1 MTRIALLP
9 SAYPPAV
16 GGVEELTRHLALTL
30 VDAGD
35 DVEIWT
41 LHGNDAKPE
50 TVEVRDGL
58 IVRRFPMPLPG
69 GRWSSIYRSAT
80 IGPRTLFSLRN
91 AVHAFRPDVLHVVC
105 FGPNGAYATALAR
118 FARLPLVVTLQG
130 ETMMDDSDIFEKSWT
145 LRKALRRGIRSAAVV
160 TGCSSFTLADAEQ
173 RFGLTPDGGVV
184 IVNGVDVAGAHSGS
198 AADPDDDH
206 RGAGPEPPGLG
217 DPPTQPAPSAALVLP
232 ERPYVLA
239 LGRVVGKKGFDLL
252 LAAYAATDRARDSVD
267 LVIGGAGSALGDLRA
282 LADELGIAD
291 RVHFPG
297 RLSRQQVGTVMAG
310 AEVFVMPSRL
320 EPFGIVVLEGW
331 RAGVATMAT
340 TRGGPPEFVR
350 DGVDGVLIDPF
361 DTAGFAAALEQ
372 VVTDDDLR
380 HSLAAAGATRVE
392 EFAWPRVAD
401 RYRAVYE
408 SVVGAG
414 STSVPVDG
422 GLRVPKQGESVL

>member
-1 MTRIALLP
+1 
-9 SAYPPAV
+9 
-16 GGVEELTRHLALTL
+16 
-30 VDAGD
+30 
-35 DVEIWT
+35 
-41 LHGNDAKPE
+41 
-50 TVEVRDGL
+50 
-58 IVRRFPMPLPG
+58 
-69 GRWSSIYRSAT
+69 
-80 IGPRTLFSLRN
+80 
-91 AVHAFRPDVLHVVC
+91 
-105 FGPNGAYATALAR
+105 
-118 FARLPLVVTLQG
+118 LPLVVTLQG

-145 LRKALRRGIRSAAVV
+145 LRTALRRGIRSAAVV
-160 TGCSSFTLADAEQ
+160 TGCSSFTLADAER

-184 IVNGVDVAGAHSGS
+184 IVNGVDVAGAHSGTATHHDGHPS
-198 AADPDDDH
+198 AP
-206 RGAGPEPPGLG
+206 PEPPGLG
-217 DPPTQPAPSAALVLP
+217 DPPTQPPPSAALDLP

-282 LADELGIAD
+282 LADELGLAD

-297 RLSRQQVGTVMAG
+297 RLNRQQVGTVMAG

-380 HSLAAAGATRVE
+380 HSLAAAGAARVE
-392 EFAWPRVAD
+392 EFAWPVVAD

-414 STSVPVDG
+414 SASAPVDR
-422 GLRVPKQGESVL
+422 GLRVPKQGESVP